1 MREEDDENSLSP
13 NRLPAIKLQTE
24 SDFQKKAPKRNKLET
39 VDDSDEEVQPQIKI
53 TKLGTRA
60 LRPAGTRTL
69 QANEMVVDPG
79 DMELDELGN
88 PLDYFNIYK
97 RKLQELAHE
106 KFDSEKDNQF
116 FSYLDRLVNAE
127 DYKKKEKSDGMAQL
141 RDFVVDK

>member
-1 MREEDDENSLSP
+1 
-13 NRLPAIKLQTE
+13 
-24 SDFQKKAPKRNKLET
+24 
-39 VDDSDEEVQPQIKI
+39 
-53 TKLGTRA
+53 
-60 LRPAGTRTL
+60 
-69 QANEMVVDPG
+69 MVVDPG

-106 KFDSEKDNQF
+106 KFDEEKDNQF

-127 DYKKKEKSDGMAQL
+127 EYKLKEKTDGMAQL